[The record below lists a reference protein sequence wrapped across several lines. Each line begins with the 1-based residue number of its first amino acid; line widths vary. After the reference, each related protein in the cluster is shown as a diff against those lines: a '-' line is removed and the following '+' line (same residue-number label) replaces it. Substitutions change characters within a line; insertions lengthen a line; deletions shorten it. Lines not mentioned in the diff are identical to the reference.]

1 MKGISLL
8 VALLVA
14 APLAAQ
20 QPDSAK
26 KAMPMRGHPGMMGQ
40 GMGQGMMQ
48 GQMQGMM
55 GPMMGHMQMMGGMM
69 GPMMRG
75 MAFDPGRLLMHK
87 EVLQLTDQ
95 QVSKLTALRDAAR
108 TAHDAAM
115 KDMHTH
121 MQEMLPLLQGA
132 SPDTAKIK
140 PHFQAVQAAMA
151 NAHWAM
157 LVASTQARAVLTDV
171 QRARVEG
178 WADAMQHRGMM
189 GGMMGGMMMHRPE
202 RDSMPGPRR

>member
-1 MKGISLL
+1 MKMKGMSLM

-26 KAMPMRGHPGMMGQ
+26 QPMPMRRHPGM
-40 GMGQGMMQ
+40 MGQGMMQ
-48 GQMQGMM
+48 GQMGGMM

-75 MAFDPGRLLMHK
+75 MAFEPGRLLMHK
-87 EVLQLTDQ
+87 DVLQLTDQ
-95 QVSKLTALRDAAR
+95 QVSKLTALRDAAKS
-108 TAHDAAM
+108 AHDAAM
-115 KDMHTH
+115 KDMQTH
-121 MQEMLPLLQGA
+121 MQEMLPLLQAA

-140 PHFQAVQAAMA
+140 PHFQAAQAAMA

-157 LVASTQARAVLTDV
+157 LVASAQARAVLTDV
-171 QRARVEG
+171 QRGRVEG
-178 WADAMQHRGMM
+178 WADAMQHRGMRM
-189 GGMMGGMMMHRPE
+189 RGMVMHRQG
-202 RDSMPGPRR
+202 RDSMPGKAPQR